1 MSLYFLGKNHSC
13 INLVYGITQNEVGN
27 GMNIQTKSTLA
38 VVMAMAFSSSAL
50 ASNLLMDARGAGM
63 GNTGVSTADY
73 LLAPYYNPALTA
85 VYRKNDSFGI
95 LLPSIGLRA
104 EDKDESL
111 KTIDDLQDSI
121 EQFERAGVGAATQ
134 ENVDQL
140 NRYLD
145 QLADDKPLAVTAGI
159 GIAVAL
165 PLDAVSLNFF
175 TRGYAEVIAK
185 ANVAAKSGNS
195 VNEVK
200 TRYESS
206 DVDLTAF
213 GYTEVGLAVGKQV
226 VLGGQTVALGVTPK
240 VQQLRTYQDNASVK
254 SFDLDDYDKSEVK
267 DNAFNLDMGAVWL
280 IDQYRVGIV
289 AKDLFAKD
297 IQTQNRNNTY
307 KLDTQIAVSG
317 SYVSDFFIAAVDLD
331 LTKQRRFNGDNDDT
345 QFMRFGVEGN
355 AWGWAQLRAGYE
367 VDLQNSLDN
376 SVSVGLG
383 VSPWDVVSLDL
394 AGSYAG
400 DNQFGLSAN
409 LAFTF

>member
-1 MSLYFLGKNHSC
+1 
-13 INLVYGITQNEVGN
+13 
-27 GMNIQTKSTLA
+27 MNIQTKSTLA
-38 VVMAMAFSSSAL
+38 VVMAMAFSSSAF

-195 VNEVK
+195 ANEVK

-267 DNAFNLDMGAVWL
+267 DNSFNLDMGAVWL

-317 SYVSDFFIAAVDLD
+317 SYVSDFFIAAVDLE

>member
-1 MSLYFLGKNHSC
+1 
-13 INLVYGITQNEVGN
+13 
-27 GMNIQTKSTLA
+27 MNIQTKSTLA
-38 VVMAMAFSSSAL
+38 VVMAMAFSSSAF

-195 VNEVK
+195 ANEVK

-254 SFDLDDYDKSEVK
+254 SFDLDDYDKSEMK

-345 QFMRFGVEGN
+345 QFMRFGLEGN
-355 AWGWAQLRAGYE
+355 VWGWAQLRAGYE

-383 VSPWDVVSLDL
+383 VSPWDVVSFDL

>member
-1 MSLYFLGKNHSC
+1 
-13 INLVYGITQNEVGN
+13 
-27 GMNIQTKSTLA
+27 MNIQTKSTLA
-38 VVMAMAFSSSAL
+38 VVMAMAFSSSAF
-50 ASNLLMDARGAGM
+50 ASNLLMDARGVGM

-195 VNEVK
+195 ANEVK

-267 DNAFNLDMGAVWL
+267 DNSFNLDMGAVWL

-355 AWGWAQLRAGYE
+355 AWGWAQLRAYYE

-394 AGSYAG
+394 AGSYAY

>member
-1 MSLYFLGKNHSC
+1 
-13 INLVYGITQNEVGN
+13 
-27 GMNIQTKSTLA
+27 MNIQTKSTLA
-38 VVMAMAFSSSAL
+38 VVMAMAFSSSAF

-195 VNEVK
+195 ANEVK

-226 VLGGQTVALGVTPK
+226 VLGGQAVALGVTPK

-383 VSPWDVVSLDL
+383 VSPWDVVSFDL

>member
-1 MSLYFLGKNHSC
+1 
-13 INLVYGITQNEVGN
+13 
-27 GMNIQTKSTLA
+27 MNIQTKSTLA
-38 VVMAMAFSSSAL
+38 VVMAMAFSSSAF

-195 VNEVK
+195 ANEVK

-254 SFDLDDYDKSEVK
+254 SFVLDDYDKSEVK

>member
-1 MSLYFLGKNHSC
+1 
-13 INLVYGITQNEVGN
+13 
-27 GMNIQTKSTLA
+27 
-38 VVMAMAFSSSAL
+38 MAFSSSAF

-195 VNEVK
+195 ANEVK

-267 DNAFNLDMGAVWL
+267 DNSFNLDMGAVWL

>member
-1 MSLYFLGKNHSC
+1 
-13 INLVYGITQNEVGN
+13 
-27 GMNIQTKSTLA
+27 MNIQTKSTLA
-38 VVMAMAFSSSAL
+38 VVMAMAFSSSAF

-85 VYRKNDSFGI
+85 AYRKNDSFGI

-195 VNEVK
+195 ANEVK

-267 DNAFNLDMGAVWL
+267 DNSFNLDMGAVWL

>member
-27 GMNIQTKSTLA
+27 EMNIQTKSTLA
-38 VVMAMAFSSSAL
+38 VVMAMAFSSSAF

-195 VNEVK
+195 ANEVK

>member
-1 MSLYFLGKNHSC
+1 
-13 INLVYGITQNEVGN
+13 
-27 GMNIQTKSTLA
+27 MNIQTKSTLA

-400 DNQFGLSAN
+400 DNQFGFSAN

>member
-1 MSLYFLGKNHSC
+1 
-13 INLVYGITQNEVGN
+13 
-27 GMNIQTKSTLA
+27 MNIQTKSTLA
-38 VVMAMAFSSSAL
+38 VVMAMAFSSSAF

-195 VNEVK
+195 ANEVK

-317 SYVSDFFIAAVDLD
+317 SYMSDFFIAAVDLD

>member
-1 MSLYFLGKNHSC
+1 
-13 INLVYGITQNEVGN
+13 
-27 GMNIQTKSTLA
+27 MNIQTKSTLA

-175 TRGYAEVIAK
+175 SRGYAEVIAK
-185 ANVAAKSGNS
+185 ANVAEKSGNS
-195 VNEVK
+195 ANEVK

-355 AWGWAQLRAGYE
+355 VWGWAQLRAGYE

-383 VSPWDVVSLDL
+383 VSSWDVVSFDL

>member
-1 MSLYFLGKNHSC
+1 
-13 INLVYGITQNEVGN
+13 
-27 GMNIQTKSTLA
+27 MNIQIKSSLA
-38 VVMAMAFSSSAL
+38 VVISMAFSSSAL

-121 EQFERAGVGAATQ
+121 KRFERAGVGAATQ

-165 PLDAVSLNFF
+165 PLDSVSLNFF

-195 VNEVK
+195 ANDVQ
-200 TRYESS
+200 TRYENS

-213 GYTEVGLAVGKQV
+213 SYTEVGLAIGKQV

-345 QFMRFGVEGN
+345 QFMRFGIEGN

-367 VDLQNSLDN
+367 IDLQNSLDN

>member
-1 MSLYFLGKNHSC
+1 
-13 INLVYGITQNEVGN
+13 
-27 GMNIQTKSTLA
+27 MNIQTKSTLA

-159 GIAVAL
+159 GIAVAR

-195 VNEVK
+195 ANEVK

-355 AWGWAQLRAGYE
+355 VWGWAQLRAGYE

-383 VSPWDVVSLDL
+383 VSPWDVVSFDL

>member
-1 MSLYFLGKNHSC
+1 
-13 INLVYGITQNEVGN
+13 
-27 GMNIQTKSTLA
+27 MNIQTKSTLA
-38 VVMAMAFSSSAL
+38 VVMAIAFSSSAL

-134 ENVDQL
+134 ENVDKL

-195 VNEVK
+195 ANEVK

-355 AWGWAQLRAGYE
+355 VWGWAQLRAGYE

-383 VSPWDVVSLDL
+383 VSPWDVVSFDL

>member
-1 MSLYFLGKNHSC
+1 
-13 INLVYGITQNEVGN
+13 
-27 GMNIQTKSTLA
+27 MNIQTKSTLA

-145 QLADDKPLAVTAGI
+145 QLTDDKPLAVTAGI

-195 VNEVK
+195 ANEVK

>member
-1 MSLYFLGKNHSC
+1 
-13 INLVYGITQNEVGN
+13 
-27 GMNIQTKSTLA
+27 MNIQTKSTLA

-175 TRGYAEVIAK
+175 SRGYAEVIAK
-185 ANVAAKSGNS
+185 ANVAEKSGNS
-195 VNEVK
+195 ANEVK

-317 SYVSDFFIAAVDLD
+317 SYVNDFFIAAVDLD

-355 AWGWAQLRAGYE
+355 VWGWAQLRAGYE

-383 VSPWDVVSLDL
+383 VSPWDVVSFDL

>member
-1 MSLYFLGKNHSC
+1 
-13 INLVYGITQNEVGN
+13 
-27 GMNIQTKSTLA
+27 MNIQTKSTLA
-38 VVMAMAFSSSAL
+38 VVMAMAFSSSAF

-195 VNEVK
+195 ANEVK

-240 VQQLRTYQDNASVK
+240 VQQLRTYQDNASIK

-307 KLDTQIAVSG
+307 KLDTQIVVSG

>member
-1 MSLYFLGKNHSC
+1 
-13 INLVYGITQNEVGN
+13 
-27 GMNIQTKSTLA
+27 MNIQTKSTLA
-38 VVMAMAFSSSAL
+38 VVMAMAFSSSAF

-159 GIAVAL
+159 GIAAAL

-195 VNEVK
+195 ANEVK

-297 IQTQNRNNTY
+297 IQTKNRNNTY

>member
-1 MSLYFLGKNHSC
+1 
-13 INLVYGITQNEVGN
+13 
-27 GMNIQTKSTLA
+27 MNIQIKSTLA
-38 VVMAMAFSSSAL
+38 VVMSIAFSSSAL

-121 EQFERAGVGAATQ
+121 EQFERAGAGAATQ

-175 TRGYAEVIAK
+175 SRGYAEVIAK

-195 VNEVK
+195 ANDVK

-254 SFDLDDYDKSEVK
+254 SFELDDYDKSEVK

-345 QFMRFGVEGN
+345 QFMRLGVEGN

-383 VSPWDVVSLDL
+383 ISPWDIVSFDL

>member
-1 MSLYFLGKNHSC
+1 
-13 INLVYGITQNEVGN
+13 
-27 GMNIQTKSTLA
+27 MNIQTKSTLA
-38 VVMAMAFSSSAL
+38 VVMAMAFSSSAF

-195 VNEVK
+195 ANEVK

-254 SFDLDDYDKSEVK
+254 SFDLNDYDKSEVK

>member
-1 MSLYFLGKNHSC
+1 
-13 INLVYGITQNEVGN
+13 
-27 GMNIQTKSTLA
+27 MNIQTKSTLA

-195 VNEVK
+195 ADEVK

-317 SYVSDFFIAAVDLD
+317 SYVSDFFIAAVDLE

-355 AWGWAQLRAGYE
+355 VWGWAQLRAGYE

-383 VSPWDVVSLDL
+383 VSPWDVVSFDL

>member
-1 MSLYFLGKNHSC
+1 
-13 INLVYGITQNEVGN
+13 
-27 GMNIQTKSTLA
+27 MNIQTKSTLA
-38 VVMAMAFSSSAL
+38 VVMAMAFSSSVF

-195 VNEVK
+195 ANEVK

-355 AWGWAQLRAGYE
+355 VWGWAQLRAGYE

-383 VSPWDVVSLDL
+383 VSPWDVVSFDL

>member
-1 MSLYFLGKNHSC
+1 M
-13 INLVYGITQNEVGN
+13 
-27 GMNIQTKSTLA
+27 
-38 VVMAMAFSSSAL
+38 VMAMAFSSSAF

-195 VNEVK
+195 ANEVK

-267 DNAFNLDMGAVWL
+267 DNSFNLDMGAVWL

>member
-1 MSLYFLGKNHSC
+1 
-13 INLVYGITQNEVGN
+13 
-27 GMNIQTKSTLA
+27 MNIQTKSTLA
-38 VVMAMAFSSSAL
+38 VVMAIAFSSSAL

-140 NRYLD
+140 NRYLN

-195 VNEVK
+195 ANEVK

-226 VLGGQTVALGVTPK
+226 VLGGHTVALGVTPK

-355 AWGWAQLRAGYE
+355 VWGWAQLRAGYE
-367 VDLQNSLDN
+367 IDLQNSLDN

-383 VSPWDVVSLDL
+383 VSPWDVVSFDL

>member
-1 MSLYFLGKNHSC
+1 
-13 INLVYGITQNEVGN
+13 
-27 GMNIQTKSTLA
+27 MNIQTKSTLA
-38 VVMAMAFSSSAL
+38 VVMAMAFSSSAF

-195 VNEVK
+195 ANEVK

-267 DNAFNLDMGAVWL
+267 DNSFNLDMGAVWL

>member
-1 MSLYFLGKNHSC
+1 
-13 INLVYGITQNEVGN
+13 
-27 GMNIQTKSTLA
+27 MNIQIKSTLA
-38 VVMAMAFSSSAL
+38 VVMSMAFSSSAL

-195 VNEVK
+195 ANEVK

>member
-1 MSLYFLGKNHSC
+1 
-13 INLVYGITQNEVGN
+13 
-27 GMNIQTKSTLA
+27 MNIQTKSTLA
-38 VVMAMAFSSSAL
+38 VVMAMAFSSSAF

-195 VNEVK
+195 ANEVK

>member
-1 MSLYFLGKNHSC
+1 
-13 INLVYGITQNEVGN
+13 
-27 GMNIQTKSTLA
+27 MNIQTKSTLA

-195 VNEVK
+195 ANEVK
-200 TRYESS
+200 IRYESS

-331 LTKQRRFNGDNDDT
+331 LTKQRRFDGDNDDT

-355 AWGWAQLRAGYE
+355 VWGWAQLRAGYE

-383 VSPWDVVSLDL
+383 VSPWDVVSFDL

>member
-1 MSLYFLGKNHSC
+1 
-13 INLVYGITQNEVGN
+13 
-27 GMNIQTKSTLA
+27 MNIQIKSTLA
-38 VVMAMAFSSSAL
+38 VVMSMAFSSSAL

-85 VYRKNDSFGI
+85 VYRKNDAFGI

-111 KTIDDLQDSI
+111 KTIDDLQDTI
-121 EQFERAGVGAATQ
+121 EQFERAGVGVATQ

-175 TRGYAEVIAK
+175 SRGYAEVIAK

-195 VNEVK
+195 ANEVK

-355 AWGWAQLRAGYE
+355 VWGWAQLRAGYE

-383 VSPWDVVSLDL
+383 VSPWDVVSFDL

>member
-1 MSLYFLGKNHSC
+1 
-13 INLVYGITQNEVGN
+13 
-27 GMNIQTKSTLA
+27 MNIQTKSTLA
-38 VVMAMAFSSSAL
+38 VVMAIAFSSSAL

-195 VNEVK
+195 ANEVK

-355 AWGWAQLRAGYE
+355 VWGWAQLRAGYE

-383 VSPWDVVSLDL
+383 VSSWDVVSFDL

>member
-1 MSLYFLGKNHSC
+1 
-13 INLVYGITQNEVGN
+13 
-27 GMNIQTKSTLA
+27 MNIQTKSTLA
-38 VVMAMAFSSSAL
+38 VVMAIAFSSSAL

-175 TRGYAEVIAK
+175 SRGYAEVIAK
-185 ANVAAKSGNS
+185 ANVAEKSGNS
-195 VNEVK
+195 ANEVK

-254 SFDLDDYDKSEVK
+254 SFDLDGYDKSEVK

-355 AWGWAQLRAGYE
+355 VWGWAQLRAGYE

-383 VSPWDVVSLDL
+383 VSPWDVVSFDL

>member
-1 MSLYFLGKNHSC
+1 
-13 INLVYGITQNEVGN
+13 
-27 GMNIQTKSTLA
+27 MNIQTKSTLA
-38 VVMAMAFSSSAL
+38 VVMAMAFSSSAI

-63 GNTGVSTADY
+63 GNTGISTADY

-165 PLDAVSLNFF
+165 PLDSVSLNFF

-195 VNEVK
+195 ANEVK

>member
-1 MSLYFLGKNHSC
+1 
-13 INLVYGITQNEVGN
+13 
-27 GMNIQTKSTLA
+27 MNIQTKSTLA
-38 VVMAMAFSSSAL
+38 VVMAMAFSSSAF

-185 ANVAAKSGNS
+185 ANVAVKSGNS
-195 VNEVK
+195 ANEVK

>member
-1 MSLYFLGKNHSC
+1 
-13 INLVYGITQNEVGN
+13 
-27 GMNIQTKSTLA
+27 MNIQTKSTLA

-165 PLDAVSLNFF
+165 PLDSVSLNFF

>member
-1 MSLYFLGKNHSC
+1 
-13 INLVYGITQNEVGN
+13 
-27 GMNIQTKSTLA
+27 MNIQTKSTLA

-50 ASNLLMDARGAGM
+50 ASNLLVDARGVGM

-121 EQFERAGVGAATQ
+121 EQFERAGVGVATQ

-185 ANVAAKSGNS
+185 ANVAEKSGNS
-195 VNEVK
+195 ANEVK
-200 TRYESS
+200 TRYENS

-213 GYTEVGLAVGKQV
+213 GYTEVGLAIAKQV
-226 VLGGQTVALGVTPK
+226 VLAGQTVALGVTPK
-240 VQQLRTYQDNASVK
+240 VQQLRTYQQNLSVK
-254 SFDLDDYDKSEVK
+254 SFELDNYDQSEVR
-267 DNAFNLDMGAVWL
+267 DNSFNLDIGAVWL
-280 IDQYRVGIV
+280 LEQYRFGVV

-297 IQTQNRNNTY
+297 IQTMNKNNTY
-307 KLDTQIAVSG
+307 KLDTQVTVSA
-317 SYVSDFFIAAVDLD
+317 SYVSNFFVAAIDLD
-331 LTKQRRFNGDNDDT
+331 VTKQRRFNGDNDDT

-383 VSPWDVVSLDL
+383 VSPWDVVSLDF

>member
-1 MSLYFLGKNHSC
+1 
-13 INLVYGITQNEVGN
+13 
-27 GMNIQTKSTLA
+27 MNIQTKSTLA
-38 VVMAMAFSSSAL
+38 VVMAIAFSSSAL

-175 TRGYAEVIAK
+175 SRGYAEVIAK

-195 VNEVK
+195 ANEVK

-355 AWGWAQLRAGYE
+355 VWGWAQLRAGYE

-376 SVSVGLG
+376 SLSVGLG

>member
-1 MSLYFLGKNHSC
+1 
-13 INLVYGITQNEVGN
+13 
-27 GMNIQTKSTLA
+27 MNIQTKSTLA

-195 VNEVK
+195 ANEVK

-267 DNAFNLDMGAVWL
+267 DNAFNLDMGVVWL